1 VDGVAGLRAA
11 GSRSLALWAT
21 WTAARMTTDSAAPAE
36 PDERGSAPRGAA
48 AVPVSAQASGTQGI
62 APHAGPLPGSPVP
75 DTRDP
80 ASTDPASTDPASPD
94 PASTLPHSELDAG
107 RQSGGHDGDVPRW
120 LRASAGWA
128 WRLLLIAALL
138 YVGGRVASKLYVVL
152 VPFAAAILLTALLQ
166 PLTARLRR
174 AGLGTLSAT
183 WCTLL
188 LAFAVIGGAVWLVT
202 ARVQAEY
209 PTLLVQVRHT
219 SNQIQ
224 HWLAGAP
231 FHVRTGNLA
240 KLSDNFVNYLS
251 THRSTLE
258 GAALTGGRIVVELLA
273 GIVLCFFIS
282 FFLIKDGERIWS
294 WLVSG
299 FSANRRRRA
308 NVAGRAAW
316 QAVVY
321 YVRGTIAVAA
331 IHSLV
336 MGVTLTV
343 IGSPLVAPLALF
355 MFVAAFV
362 PLAGVLIAGTVAI
375 LIVLAA
381 KGLVTALIVLGVMV
395 VMNQLEGHLLQP
407 QVVGK
412 MVRLHP
418 LAVILVLAVAGVV
431 AGIAGAVVA
440 VPITAALTSAS
451 RALRHDSAGDADDA
465 GQAATRAVTQ
475 GDGQAL
481 TQGDGQ
487 ALTQGDGQ
495 ALTQGDGQ
503 VGGQGATDTS
513 STGVA

>member
-1 VDGVAGLRAA
+1 MRGRAARRAADGVAGLRAA
-11 GSRSLALWAT
+11 GSRSVALWTA
-21 WTAARMTTDSAAPAE
+21 WTAARMTTDQAAPAE
-36 PDERGSAPRGAA
+36 PDGRGAA
-48 AVPVSAQASGTQGI
+48 PQGAAVRVSTQGTGTQGI
-62 APHAGPLPGSPVP
+62 AAHASPVP
-75 DTRDP
+75 DSP
-80 ASTDPASTDPASPD
+80 VTDGPVPD
-94 PASTLPHSELDAG
+94 SAVPDRALDAA
-107 RQSGGHDGDVPRW
+107 RRGGHDGDVPRW
-120 LRASAGWA
+120 LRAGAGWA
-128 WRLLLIAALL
+128 WRLVLLAVLL
-138 YVGGRVASKLYVVL
+138 YVAGRVASKLYVVL

-174 AGLGTLSAT
+174 AGLGPLSAT

-188 LAFAVIGGAVWLVT
+188 LAFVVIGGAVWLVT
-202 ARVQAEY
+202 TRVEAEY

-240 KLSDNFVNYLS
+240 KVSDNFVNYLS
-251 THRSTLE
+251 THRSALE

-282 FFLIKDGERIWS
+282 FFLIKDGGRIWS

-299 FSANRRRRA
+299 FSADRRRRA
-308 NVAGRAAW
+308 DVAGSAAW

-331 IHSLV
+331 IHSVV

-362 PLAGVLIAGTVAI
+362 PLAGVLIAGTVAL

-381 KGLVTALIVLGVMV
+381 KGLVAALIVLGIMV

-451 RALRHDSAGDADDA
+451 RALRQDSRGDGGGD
-465 GQAATRAVTQ
+465 GQAVTPAVTQ
-475 GDGQAL
+475 GDGQ
-481 TQGDGQ
+481 D
-487 ALTQGDGQ
+487 
-495 ALTQGDGQ
+495 
-503 VGGQGATDTS
+503 GGQGVTDAS
-513 STGVA
+513 GSGVA